1 MSPRALWSPEV
12 ALRYGLRP
20 WEMRL
25 LTLSEYRELQSHHAA
40 LAQADSDV
48 V

>member
-1 MSPRALWSPEV
+1 MTARALWSPEV

-25 LTLSEYRELQSHHAA
+25 LTMGEYRELQRHHEA
-40 LAQADSDV
+40 LTRQDGV
-48 V
+48 